1 MAYTTGE
8 KRALEV
14 IIDEIDKHSCC
25 RLSHL
30 QIGRRAGVGRTTVRS
45 AIAKATSLGA
55 LKVFRRQEDGM
66 SNIIRR
72 A

>member
-1 MAYTTGE
+1 MAYTTSE
-8 KRALEV
+8 RRALEV
-14 IIDEIDKHSCC
+14 IIDEIDQHACC

-30 QIGRRAGVGRTTVRS
+30 QVARRAGVGRTTVRS
-45 AIAKATSLGA
+45 AVAKATSLGA

-66 SNIIRR
+66 TNIIRR

>member
-1 MAYTTGE
+1 MAYTTSE

-14 IIDEIDKHSCC
+14 IIGEIDKHTCC

-30 QIGRRAGVGRTTVRS
+30 QVARRASVGRTTVRS
-45 AIAKATSLGA
+45 AIEKAARLGA

-72 A
+72 P

>member
-1 MAYTTGE
+1 MTYTTAE

-14 IIDEIDKHSCC
+14 IVEEIDRHTCC

-30 QIGRRAGVGRTTVRS
+30 QVARRACVGRSTVRS
-45 AIAKATSLGA
+45 AIDKAVGLGA
-55 LKVFRRQEDGM
+55 LKVSRRQEEGTT
-66 SNIIRR
+66 NVIRR